1 MHALVV
7 SGILD
12 LATHATGIAPKIDE
26 DIMVART
33 TSWPDNTEAA
43 DTVECEA
50 IEESYTNGILN
61 VHHDQHK
68 GDDRMVTF
76 MVYLTTLDGS
86 AEQGGDDVCAL
97 I

>member
-1 MHALVV
+1 MHTLVV

-12 LATHATGIAPKIDE
+12 LATRATGIAPKIDE
-26 DIMVART
+26 DVMVART
-33 TSWPDNTEAA
+33 TRWPDNTKAA

-50 IEESYTNGILN
+50 IEKSFTNGILN

-68 GDDRMVTF
+68 GDDRVVTF

-86 AEQGGDDVCAL
+86 TGEGGYSVCA
-97 I
+97 